1 MGFQDYPADG
11 NSEINRMDITTM
23 RFRQFALCCE
33 CGLIPT
39 RIRQVGLSTDH
50 QLVIHWWCMGCR
62 KSMFVVKELT
72 ECWEEC
78 PKAEDSG
85 VTAVSIDELES
96 HKADARFLHS
106 LGICFPHDGDD
117 S

>member
-1 MGFQDYPADG
+1 MK
-11 NSEINRMDITTM
+11 
-23 RFRQFALCCE
+23 FRQFSLCCE
-33 CGLIPT
+33 CGLIPA

-62 KSMFVVKELT
+62 KAMFVVKDLA

-78 PKAEDSG
+78 PKPEELG
-85 VTAVSIDELES
+85 IITAPAGRSEPQPGDVS
-96 HKADARFLHS
+96 FLHR
-106 LGICFPHDGDD
+106 LGICFPGEGDE

>member
-1 MGFQDYPADG
+1 MK
-11 NSEINRMDITTM
+11 
-23 RFRQFALCCE
+23 FRQFALCCD
-33 CGLIPT
+33 CGLVPT

-62 KSMFVVKELT
+62 RAMFVVKDLA

-78 PKAEDSG
+78 PKPDDLKVTSVSAEDLQCQQG
-85 VTAVSIDELES
+85 DVS
-96 HKADARFLHS
+96 FLHRM
-106 LGICFPHDGDD
+106 GIRYPGDGE

>member
-1 MGFQDYPADG
+1 MK
-11 NSEINRMDITTM
+11 
-23 RFRQFALCCE
+23 FRQFKLCCE

-39 RIRQVGLSTDH
+39 RIRQVGLSTEH

-62 KSMFVVKELT
+62 KAMFVVKDLA

-78 PKAEDSG
+78 PKPEDPDIAPSPAYDIERQRG
-85 VTAVSIDELES
+85 DTN
-96 HKADARFLHS
+96 FLHS
-106 LGICFPHDGDD
+106 MGICFPADGDD